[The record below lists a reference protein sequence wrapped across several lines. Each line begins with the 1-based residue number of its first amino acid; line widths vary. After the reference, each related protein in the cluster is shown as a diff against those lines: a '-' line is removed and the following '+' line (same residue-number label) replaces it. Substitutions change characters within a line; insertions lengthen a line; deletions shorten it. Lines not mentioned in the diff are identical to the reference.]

1 MHQFNPRLAASC
13 PQFVTPT
20 AMDHVLNFQTGSWVS
35 MGDILLTKMSEEE
48 SYFYLF
54 ESDLVLELQ
63 DQITTKSS

>member
-1 MHQFNPRLAASC
+1 
-13 PQFVTPT
+13 
-20 AMDHVLNFQTGSWVS
+20 